1 MLKPRAVH
9 GTHKRLCSLRTAEV
23 GPEVTHSFALP
34 ERCGEHLSGPPSSWG
49 QGSLHETEPAAPSQ
63 ASASRECCST
73 TEPRRRQRK
82 PGSESRRQASHLRRR
97 GGGGGPGRATPGRG
111 RAAEGKGGTTSAPL
125 LPPAPVCQA
134 RRRAQRAAALL
145 QNSLLLTSEKPL
157 PFPTPHSGHTCLC
170 RSPGSLRR
178 PTRPRRTTRFP
189 PSPALLRRS
198 SKAMSAEDY
207 VSVNVEDDDE
217 AVMIDHGENGLSAQ
231 SCVSMGQNSEVN
243 SVHHVAQLA
252 YGSEGLSVLAEQVAS
267 QVSHSASMQRGSAH
281 SPEKMDFAFSH
292 NKRKRLA
299 PTLVGQNVMR
309 TREGEYEDS
318 EGVIYEY
325 EPDYEC
331 VTSYAEASYT
341 GDQQKTLMEVLS
353 YCQAMYDAIQK
364 LDKKFDLLHRK
375 VSEMQHTRLKPLLL
389 KPKPVGFTYRSSCH
403 LPQGKIRL
411 QRSME
416 KESSLHLPS
425 PGQGRHSPVIRV
437 ALQNGH
443 VQVNSTIKHVQ
454 QSLQLES
461 QQPVHRQSPPLPTI
475 VSTHS
480 LHSSY
485 TSNNGMPD
493 LSPQSNLVAGV
504 VESTVN
510 IASSPVASSSMPA
523 PSETSMG
530 NNAVVMNYRNASGS
544 VNISNE
550 LPSSSVSINPSFE
563 FVGDPVRNVKVLGN
577 YLMKARQKTKPKY
590 AARYLVRVLFP
601 KETLLCSIMGVS
613 ARGRRTLDPNK
624 IAAIREFLA
633 TNFPNY
639 DLSEHGKDWK
649 TCITNVN
656 AMIRCLRSETKIN
669 PETAEGKEIAAVAP
683 DTSHCVDLNYNEDSE
698 GNSQNSQK
706 MTSSITDTLQ
716 NSGLDKLPDAFH
728 TPSVKKPQSLE
739 PMELLGSPWRNVQL
753 PFSVIYVAK
762 GKSRPELSARYLIRH
777 MFTEDVLVKSNVYGN
792 LERGMNPLDCNRI
805 NALRDFLQENYP
817 SFDLKET
824 GYDWKACV
832 AAINSTIRSLRHDHK
847 KATIGIRRKV
857 SAVPPLSAKSP
868 PRSPTSVKPF
878 ESDTIN
884 LTD

>member
-1 MLKPRAVH
+1 
-9 GTHKRLCSLRTAEV
+9 
-23 GPEVTHSFALP
+23 
-34 ERCGEHLSGPPSSWG
+34 
-49 QGSLHETEPAAPSQ
+49 
-63 ASASRECCST
+63 
-73 TEPRRRQRK
+73 
-82 PGSESRRQASHLRRR
+82 
-97 GGGGGPGRATPGRG
+97 
-111 RAAEGKGGTTSAPL
+111 
-125 LPPAPVCQA
+125 
-134 RRRAQRAAALL
+134 
-145 QNSLLLTSEKPL
+145 
-157 PFPTPHSGHTCLC
+157 
-170 RSPGSLRR
+170 
-178 PTRPRRTTRFP
+178 
-189 PSPALLRRS
+189 
-198 SKAMSAEDY
+198 
-207 VSVNVEDDDE
+207 
-217 AVMIDHGENGLSAQ
+217 
-231 SCVSMGQNSEVN
+231 
-243 SVHHVAQLA
+243 
-252 YGSEGLSVLAEQVAS
+252 
-267 QVSHSASMQRGSAH
+267 
-281 SPEKMDFAFSH
+281 
-292 NKRKRLA
+292 
-299 PTLVGQNVMR
+299 
-309 TREGEYEDS
+309 
-318 EGVIYEY
+318 
-325 EPDYEC
+325 
-331 VTSYAEASYT
+331 
-341 GDQQKTLMEVLS
+341 
-353 YCQAMYDAIQK
+353 CQAMYDAIQK

-389 KPKPVGFTYRSSCH
+389 KPVSIKDLRF
-403 LPQGKIRL
+403 
-411 QRSME
+411 
-416 KESSLHLPS
+416 
-425 PGQGRHSPVIRV
+425 IRV

-443 VQVNSTIKHVQ
+443 VQVNSTIKQVP

-461 QQPVHRQSPPLPTI
+461 QQPVQRQSPPLPTI

-485 TSNNGMPD
+485 TANNRMPD

-523 PSETSMG
+523 PSEAGLG
-530 NNAVVMNYRNASGS
+530 NNAF
-544 VNISNE
+544 I
-550 LPSSSVSINPSFE
+550 
-563 FVGDPVRNVKVLGN
+563 GDPLRNVKVLGN

-669 PETAEGKEIAAVAP
+669 PVSCLKVETAEGKEKAAVTP

-706 MTSSITDTLQ
+706 MTSSVTDTLQ
-716 NSGLDKLPDAFH
+716 NSGLDNKISF
-728 TPSVKKPQSLE
+728 SLSLFLASFL
-739 PMELLGSPWRNVQL
+739 ELLGSPWRNVQL

-792 LERGMNPLDCNRI
+792 LERGMSPLDCNRI

-847 KATIGIRRKV
+847 KATVGI
-857 SAVPPLSAKSP
+857 
-868 PRSPTSVKPF
+868 
-878 ESDTIN
+878 
-884 LTD
+884 

>member
-1 MLKPRAVH
+1 M
-9 GTHKRLCSLRTAEV
+9 
-23 GPEVTHSFALP
+23 
-34 ERCGEHLSGPPSSWG
+34 
-49 QGSLHETEPAAPSQ
+49 
-63 ASASRECCST
+63 ST
-73 TEPRRRQRK
+73 
-82 PGSESRRQASHLRRR
+82 
-97 GGGGGPGRATPGRG
+97 
-111 RAAEGKGGTTSAPL
+111 
-125 LPPAPVCQA
+125 
-134 RRRAQRAAALL
+134 
-145 QNSLLLTSEKPL
+145 
-157 PFPTPHSGHTCLC
+157 
-170 RSPGSLRR
+170 
-178 PTRPRRTTRFP
+178 
-189 PSPALLRRS
+189 
-198 SKAMSAEDY
+198 
-207 VSVNVEDDDE
+207 
-217 AVMIDHGENGLSAQ
+217 Q
-231 SCVSMGQNSEVN
+231 SCVSMEQNSEVN
-243 SVHHVAQLA
+243 SVVHHVAQRV
-252 YGSEGLSVLAEQVAS
+252 YGSEDLSVLVERVAS
-267 QVSHSASMQRGSAH
+267 QMSHSASMQRGNGH
-281 SPEKMDFAFSH
+281 SPEKMDFVFSH

-318 EGVIYEY
+318 DSVIYEY

-331 VTSYAEASYT
+331 GSIVSEASYT

-375 VSEMQHTRLKPLLL
+375 VSEMQHTRVKPLLL
-389 KPKPVGFTYRSSCH
+389 KPKPGGFTYRSSSH
-403 LPQGKIRL
+403 LPHGKIRV
-411 QRSME
+411 QKSME
-416 KESSLHLPS
+416 RESSLHLSS

-443 VQVNSTIKHVQ
+443 VQVNSTVKHAQ

-485 TSNNGMPD
+485 TSANRMPD
-493 LSPQSNLVAGV
+493 LSPRSNLVASV

-510 IASSPVASSSMPA
+510 VASSPVPSSSMPA
-523 PSETSMG
+523 PSETSLG
-530 NNAVVMNYRNASGS
+530 NNAAVVNYRNASGN
-544 VNISNE
+544 VNISKE
-550 LPSSSVSINPSFE
+550 LPSSSVSINPSYE

-601 KETLLCSIMGVS
+601 KETLLCSIMGAS

-669 PETAEGKEIAAVAP
+669 PASCLEETTEEKEKVADAP

-698 GNSQNSQK
+698 GSSQNSQK
-706 MTSSITDTLQ
+706 MTGSTTDALQ
-716 NSGLDKLPDAFH
+716 NSGSDKFPEAFH

-753 PFSVIYVAK
+753 PFSVLYVAK

-777 MFTEDVLVKSNVYGN
+777 MFSEDVLVKSNVYGN
-792 LERGMNPLDCNRI
+792 LERGMSPLDCNRI

-847 KATIGIRRKV
+847 KATVRIRRKV
-857 SAVPPLSAKSP
+857 LVVPSLSAKSAP
-868 PRSPTSVKPF
+868 QSPTSAKPF

-884 LTD
+884 LAD

>member
-1 MLKPRAVH
+1 
-9 GTHKRLCSLRTAEV
+9 
-23 GPEVTHSFALP
+23 
-34 ERCGEHLSGPPSSWG
+34 
-49 QGSLHETEPAAPSQ
+49 
-63 ASASRECCST
+63 
-73 TEPRRRQRK
+73 
-82 PGSESRRQASHLRRR
+82 
-97 GGGGGPGRATPGRG
+97 
-111 RAAEGKGGTTSAPL
+111 
-125 LPPAPVCQA
+125 
-134 RRRAQRAAALL
+134 
-145 QNSLLLTSEKPL
+145 
-157 PFPTPHSGHTCLC
+157 
-170 RSPGSLRR
+170 
-178 PTRPRRTTRFP
+178 
-189 PSPALLRRS
+189 
-198 SKAMSAEDY
+198 
-207 VSVNVEDDDE
+207 
-217 AVMIDHGENGLSAQ
+217 
-231 SCVSMGQNSEVN
+231 
-243 SVHHVAQLA
+243 
-252 YGSEGLSVLAEQVAS
+252 
-267 QVSHSASMQRGSAH
+267 
-281 SPEKMDFAFSH
+281 
-292 NKRKRLA
+292 
-299 PTLVGQNVMR
+299 
-309 TREGEYEDS
+309 
-318 EGVIYEY
+318 
-325 EPDYEC
+325 
-331 VTSYAEASYT
+331 
-341 GDQQKTLMEVLS
+341 
-353 YCQAMYDAIQK
+353 CQAMYDAIQK

-375 VSEMQHTRLKPLLL
+375 VSEMQHTRVKPLLL
-389 KPKPVGFTYRSSCH
+389 KPV
-403 LPQGKIRL
+403 I
-411 QRSME
+411 
-416 KESSLHLPS
+416 
-425 PGQGRHSPVIRV
+425 IRV

-461 QQPVHRQSPPLPTI
+461 QQPVRRQSPPLPTI

-485 TSNNGMPD
+485 AAANRMPD
-493 LSPQSNLVAGV
+493 LSPQPNLVASV

-523 PSETSMG
+523 PSETSLG
-530 NNAVVMNYRNASGS
+530 NNAVV
-544 VNISNE
+544 
-550 LPSSSVSINPSFE
+550 
-563 FVGDPVRNVKVLGN
+563 FVGDPVRNVKVPGN

-669 PETAEGKEIAAVAP
+669 PVSCLKETAEGKEKVADAP
-683 DTSHCVDLNYNEDSE
+683 DTSHCIDLNYNEDSE

-706 MTSSITDTLQ
+706 MTSSSTDTLQ
-716 NSGLDKLPDAFH
+716 NSGLDKFPDAFH
-728 TPSVKKPQSLE
+728 TPSVKKQQSLE

-792 LERGMNPLDCNRI
+792 LERGMSPLDCNRI

-847 KATIGIRRKV
+847 KATVGI
-857 SAVPPLSAKSP
+857 
-868 PRSPTSVKPF
+868 
-878 ESDTIN
+878 
-884 LTD
+884 

>member
-1 MLKPRAVH
+1 
-9 GTHKRLCSLRTAEV
+9 
-23 GPEVTHSFALP
+23 
-34 ERCGEHLSGPPSSWG
+34 
-49 QGSLHETEPAAPSQ
+49 
-63 ASASRECCST
+63 
-73 TEPRRRQRK
+73 
-82 PGSESRRQASHLRRR
+82 
-97 GGGGGPGRATPGRG
+97 
-111 RAAEGKGGTTSAPL
+111 
-125 LPPAPVCQA
+125 
-134 RRRAQRAAALL
+134 
-145 QNSLLLTSEKPL
+145 
-157 PFPTPHSGHTCLC
+157 
-170 RSPGSLRR
+170 
-178 PTRPRRTTRFP
+178 
-189 PSPALLRRS
+189 
-198 SKAMSAEDY
+198 
-207 VSVNVEDDDE
+207 
-217 AVMIDHGENGLSAQ
+217 I
-231 SCVSMGQNSEVN
+231 
-243 SVHHVAQLA
+243 
-252 YGSEGLSVLAEQVAS
+252 
-267 QVSHSASMQRGSAH
+267 
-281 SPEKMDFAFSH
+281 
-292 NKRKRLA
+292 
-299 PTLVGQNVMR
+299 R

-318 EGVIYEY
+318 DSVIYEY

-331 VTSYAEASYT
+331 GSIISEASYTEASYT

-364 LDKKFDLLHRK
+364 LDKKIDLLHRK
-375 VSEMQHTRLKPLLL
+375 VSEMQHTRVKPLLL
-389 KPKPVGFTYRSSCH
+389 KPV
-403 LPQGKIRL
+403 I
-411 QRSME
+411 
-416 KESSLHLPS
+416 
-425 PGQGRHSPVIRV
+425 IRV

-443 VQVNSTIKHVQ
+443 VRVNSTLKHVQ

-461 QQPVHRQSPPLPTI
+461 QQPVCRQSPPLPTI

-485 TSNNGMPD
+485 ATANRMPE
-493 LSPQSNLVAGV
+493 LSPQSNLVASV

-510 IASSPVASSSMPA
+510 VASSPVASSSMPA
-523 PSETSMG
+523 PSETTCIIFLL
-530 NNAVVMNYRNASGS
+530 VFFFKCVC
-544 VNISNE
+544 
-550 LPSSSVSINPSFE
+550 FTKE

-669 PETAEGKEIAAVAP
+669 PVSYLKTAEGKEKVTDAP

-706 MTSSITDTLQ
+706 MTSSTTDTLQ
-716 NSGLDKLPDAFH
+716 NSGLDNKI
-728 TPSVKKPQSLE
+728 SLSSS
-739 PMELLGSPWRNVQL
+739 PNYFLELLGSPWRNVQL

-792 LERGMNPLDCNRI
+792 LERGMSPLDCNRI

-847 KATIGIRRKV
+847 KATVGI
-857 SAVPPLSAKSP
+857 
-868 PRSPTSVKPF
+868 
-878 ESDTIN
+878 
-884 LTD
+884 

>member
-1 MLKPRAVH
+1 
-9 GTHKRLCSLRTAEV
+9 E
-23 GPEVTHSFALP
+23 
-34 ERCGEHLSGPPSSWG
+34 
-49 QGSLHETEPAAPSQ
+49 
-63 ASASRECCST
+63 ASYT
-73 TEPRRRQRK
+73 
-82 PGSESRRQASHLRRR
+82 
-97 GGGGGPGRATPGRG
+97 
-111 RAAEGKGGTTSAPL
+111 
-125 LPPAPVCQA
+125 
-134 RRRAQRAAALL
+134 
-145 QNSLLLTSEKPL
+145 
-157 PFPTPHSGHTCLC
+157 
-170 RSPGSLRR
+170 
-178 PTRPRRTTRFP
+178 
-189 PSPALLRRS
+189 
-198 SKAMSAEDY
+198 
-207 VSVNVEDDDE
+207 
-217 AVMIDHGENGLSAQ
+217 
-231 SCVSMGQNSEVN
+231 
-243 SVHHVAQLA
+243 
-252 YGSEGLSVLAEQVAS
+252 
-267 QVSHSASMQRGSAH
+267 
-281 SPEKMDFAFSH
+281 
-292 NKRKRLA
+292 
-299 PTLVGQNVMR
+299 
-309 TREGEYEDS
+309 
-318 EGVIYEY
+318 
-325 EPDYEC
+325 
-331 VTSYAEASYT
+331 EASYT

-389 KPKPVGFTYRSSCH
+389 KPV
-403 LPQGKIRL
+403 I
-411 QRSME
+411 
-416 KESSLHLPS
+416 
-425 PGQGRHSPVIRV
+425 IRV

-485 TSNNGMPD
+485 TANNGMPD
-493 LSPQSNLVAGV
+493 LSPQSNLVSGV
-504 VESTVN
+504 VESTVS
-510 IASSPVASSSMPA
+510 IASSPVASSSIPA
-523 PSETSMG
+523 PSETK
-530 NNAVVMNYRNASGS
+530 
-544 VNISNE
+544 
-550 LPSSSVSINPSFE
+550 

-669 PETAEGKEIAAVAP
+669 PVTYPADCSTSSIWGILEVYP
-683 DTSHCVDLNYNEDSE
+683 FLLLCLFPLLYTSHCVDLNYNEDSE
-698 GNSQNSQK
+698 GSSQNSQK

-716 NSGLDKLPDAFH
+716 NSGLDKFPEAF
-728 TPSVKKPQSLE
+728 Q
-739 PMELLGSPWRNVQL
+739 LLGSPWRNVQL

-792 LERGMNPLDCNRI
+792 LERGMSPLDCNRI

-847 KATIGIRRKV
+847 KATVGI
-857 SAVPPLSAKSP
+857 
-868 PRSPTSVKPF
+868 
-878 ESDTIN
+878 
-884 LTD
+884 

>member
-1 MLKPRAVH
+1 
-9 GTHKRLCSLRTAEV
+9 
-23 GPEVTHSFALP
+23 
-34 ERCGEHLSGPPSSWG
+34 
-49 QGSLHETEPAAPSQ
+49 
-63 ASASRECCST
+63 
-73 TEPRRRQRK
+73 
-82 PGSESRRQASHLRRR
+82 
-97 GGGGGPGRATPGRG
+97 
-111 RAAEGKGGTTSAPL
+111 
-125 LPPAPVCQA
+125 
-134 RRRAQRAAALL
+134 
-145 QNSLLLTSEKPL
+145 
-157 PFPTPHSGHTCLC
+157 
-170 RSPGSLRR
+170 
-178 PTRPRRTTRFP
+178 
-189 PSPALLRRS
+189 
-198 SKAMSAEDY
+198 
-207 VSVNVEDDDE
+207 
-217 AVMIDHGENGLSAQ
+217 
-231 SCVSMGQNSEVN
+231 
-243 SVHHVAQLA
+243 
-252 YGSEGLSVLAEQVAS
+252 
-267 QVSHSASMQRGSAH
+267 
-281 SPEKMDFAFSH
+281 
-292 NKRKRLA
+292 
-299 PTLVGQNVMR
+299 
-309 TREGEYEDS
+309 
-318 EGVIYEY
+318 
-325 EPDYEC
+325 
-331 VTSYAEASYT
+331 
-341 GDQQKTLMEVLS
+341 
-353 YCQAMYDAIQK
+353 CQAMYDAIQK

-375 VSEMQHTRLKPLLL
+375 VSEMQHTRVKPLLL
-389 KPKPVGFTYRSSCH
+389 KPV
-403 LPQGKIRL
+403 I
-411 QRSME
+411 
-416 KESSLHLPS
+416 
-425 PGQGRHSPVIRV
+425 IRV

-461 QQPVHRQSPPLPTI
+461 QQPVRRQSPPLPTI

-485 TSNNGMPD
+485 AAANRMPD
-493 LSPQSNLVAGV
+493 LSPLPNLVASV

-523 PSETSMG
+523 PSET
-530 NNAVVMNYRNASGS
+530 
-544 VNISNE
+544 IKC
-550 LPSSSVSINPSFE
+550 FCFTKE

-669 PETAEGKEIAAVAP
+669 PVSHLKCRPADCSTSSMWGILEVYP
-683 DTSHCVDLNYNEDSE
+683 FLLLCLFPLLYTSHCIDLNYNEDSE

-706 MTSSITDTLQ
+706 MTSSSTDTLQ
-716 NSGLDKLPDAFH
+716 NSGLDKFPDAFH
-728 TPSVKKPQSLE
+728 TPSVKKQQSLE

-792 LERGMNPLDCNRI
+792 LERGMSPLDCNRI

-847 KATIGIRRKV
+847 KATVGI
-857 SAVPPLSAKSP
+857 
-868 PRSPTSVKPF
+868 
-878 ESDTIN
+878 
-884 LTD
+884 